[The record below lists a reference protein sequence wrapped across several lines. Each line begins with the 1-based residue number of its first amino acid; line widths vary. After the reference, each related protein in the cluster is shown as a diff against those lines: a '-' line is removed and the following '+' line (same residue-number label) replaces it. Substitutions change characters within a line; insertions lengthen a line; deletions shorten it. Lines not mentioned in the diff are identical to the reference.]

1 MFKVVPTG
9 GLNMNTGIE
18 RRPFKLLRPEKHS
31 TAMVI
36 ARYTNREPAVIPQA
50 PPHPHDLLW
59 KALRVGSVCAA
70 CAFTFF
76 VLSERNLF
84 ERASQIAGPAP
95 KSIQRIHVENKLPAT
110 TQAADAKTLSTREP
124 RSFVLPTD
132 KDLRVTE
139 FALPVTPEFQDL
151 GGVQLKLAG
160 VNTTTNTYDIAVR
173 TRRREFYRQDVKLDE
188 HVPLSRNAEPGPEIV
203 VGEITPSGVSGYLSE
218 PQQDAGRLA
227 HGRRRHHRRK

>member
-1 MFKVVPTG
+1 MS
-9 GLNMNTGIE
+9 TGIE

-36 ARYTNREPAVIPQA
+36 ARYLNREPAVIPHG

-59 KALRVGSVCAA
+59 KALRVGGVCAA

-76 VLSERNLF
+76 ILSERNLF
-84 ERASQIAGPAP
+84 ERATQIAGPAP
-95 KSIQRIHVENKLPAT
+95 KSIPRVRVENKVPAAAQT
-110 TQAADAKTLSTREP
+110 ADAKRLSTPGP

-132 KDLRVTE
+132 TDLKVTE

-151 GGVQLKLAG
+151 GGVQLRLAG
-160 VNTTTNTYDIAVR
+160 VNTTTNTYDITVR

-188 HVPLSRNAEPGPEIV
+188 HVLLSRNAEPGPEIV

-218 PQQDAGRLA
+218 PQQDANKLA